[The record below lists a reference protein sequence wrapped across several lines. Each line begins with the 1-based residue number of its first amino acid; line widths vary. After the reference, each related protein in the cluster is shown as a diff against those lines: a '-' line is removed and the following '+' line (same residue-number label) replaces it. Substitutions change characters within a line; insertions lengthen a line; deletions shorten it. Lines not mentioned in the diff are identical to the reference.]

1 MTTPNMTCPE
11 GGRFYACGDGS
22 RYVGCCLS
30 DPCAV
35 GCPAGN
41 LVKTEFSAEQYGQIP
56 DQLCSTGKFYTC
68 AYTDPPFWGCCTE
81 SACAGTGCP
90 NTALAGA
97 FLSQN
102 PADAQPF
109 LSLNTTWTQATSS
122 ASAESGTSTNT
133 GAIAG
138 GVVGGVAVLAAFI
151 LGVFWFYHRRKREAA
166 KKTKQEHLR
175 PAQAELGGAGLSELS
190 QDHATSVFKHMSRKF
205 SKRNTDTVM
214 LDADKSCFVESPNV
228 PSYHSSPQQN
238 GSEWSPR
245 PPSYQKWSEAQQ
257 RHISHELPGDIAG
270 IEMDSGQAVERNG
283 KSPSSMSSQ

>member
-41 LVKTEFSAEQYGQIP
+41 LVKTEFDAEQYGQIP
-56 DQLCSTGKFYTC
+56 DQQCSNGLFYTC
-68 AYTDPPFWGCCTE
+68 AYTDPPFWGCCSE
-81 SACAGTGCP
+81 SGCGTDTGCP
-90 NTALAGA
+90 NSALAGA

-102 PADAQPF
+102 PADAQAF
-109 LSLNTTWTQATSS
+109 LSLNTTWTQSTAA
-122 ASAESGTSTNT
+122 ASNSSTNT

-138 GVVGGVAVLAAFI
+138 GVVGGVVILAALIF
-151 LGVFWFYHRRKREAA
+151 GAWWFRRRRNKRNAA
-166 KKTKQEHLR
+166 KKTNEDG
-175 PAQAELGGAGLSELS
+175 PTQAELSGQGVSELPPD
-190 QDHATSVFKHMSRKF
+190 QAGTGFKHVSQGYK
-205 SKRNTDTVM
+205 T
-214 LDADKSCFVESPNV
+214 SPMV

-245 PPSYQKWSEAQQ
+245 PPSYQKWGEPLQQ
-257 RHISHELPGDIAG
+257 IAPQELPGSHAG
-270 IEMDSGQAVERNG
+270 VEMDSGQGVERRD
-283 KSPSSMSSQ
+283 KSASSTSPR